1 LMLYRHIIAEVRV
14 VNPVTGPAD
23 QLATKKA
30 AAQMLYNEPL
40 HFDHR
45 LAHVTGDRLSKPGSA
60 PDQNCARRRSGS
72 VNTPCRR
79 SVRTSLIGKSTC
91 SPPYLRSNVPLPP
104 SRMRSK
110 SKKMPALDFRQL
122 QWFTHVCLCSFKKSG
137 RAVVSH
143 LRQLP
148 GVVTLIPRPSGL
160 EHRKT
165 LPAICRALSSR
176 GVRNSGFATSDFS
189 SPSGSS
195 MA

>member
-1 LMLYRHIIAEVRV
+1 M
-14 VNPVTGPAD
+14 VNPATGPAD
-23 QLATKKA
+23 QLASKTA
-30 AAQMLYNEPL
+30 AAQMLASEPL

-45 LAHVTGDRLSKPGSA
+45 LARVTGDWLSKPGSA
-60 PDQNCARRRSGS
+60 PDQNCASAMAG
-72 VNTPCRR
+72 NA
-79 SVRTSLIGKSTC
+79 
-91 SPPYLRSNVPLPP
+91 PPQRVGQYALP
-104 SRMRSK
+104 SQRAHFAHRQK
-110 SKKMPALDFRQL
+110 HLLAALLAIQRAVAAVADAVEIQKMPVLDFRQL

-148 GVVTLIPRPSGL
+148 GVVTLIPRPSGF

-176 GVRNSGFATSDFS
+176 GARNSRFATSDFS